1 MKNIEVILI
10 LITVP
15 DAKSAECISTLLVD
29 KRLAACVNTI
39 SGVSSLYR
47 WEGKLNRDDELIL
60 MIKTVKENFDKICL
74 TVISIHPYDMP
85 EIIAIPI
92 VSGATQ
98 YMEWIKNETSV
109 DNEM

>member
-1 MKNIEVILI
+1 
-10 LITVP
+10 
-15 DAKSAECISTLLVD
+15 
-29 KRLAACVNTI
+29 
-39 SGVSSLYR
+39 
-47 WEGKLNRDDELIL
+47 

>member
-47 WEGKLNRDDELIL
+47 WEGK
-60 MIKTVKENFDKICL
+60 
-74 TVISIHPYDMP
+74 
-85 EIIAIPI
+85 
-92 VSGATQ
+92 
-98 YMEWIKNETSV
+98 
-109 DNEM
+109 